1 MFVMKKRYLI
11 FLLAFIFVISLA
23 LSSTLKIWE
32 QKGKKE
38 LEKGEVISVSIT
50 HEGNI
55 ILPPTLQELYATSEP
70 YLWCLA
76 IDNKG
81 NIYAGSGT
89 EGKVF
94 LIDANG
100 QGRLFFDSD
109 ELQVNSIA
117 VDGAGNVI
125 VATLP
130 NGSIYKITS
139 GGQVTKL
146 FTPKARYIWCLGID
160 SGGNIYAGTGTDG
173 IIFKIDQKGQ
183 SEELFNSE
191 ETHIKCL
198 SLDNEGNI
206 IAGSEPNGHI
216 YRISPEG
223 KVYVLYDSPLQ
234 EISSIKID
242 AQGNIYA
249 AAISKDAAKKN
260 INTEQEESAP
270 EDSEPPEPTTANEN
284 SKENSKEKSAIY
296 KISRDYSVEKIWSSS
311 SAIAHSLELDRDG
324 NVIVGTGD
332 KGLLYSLSPGGEETI
347 LLKCSEKQVTALK
360 SDNRNSIYLTS
371 SNVGKI
377 FKLSFI
383 HPNRGFY
390 QSKAKDTQTVSQWG
404 MLTWYATLKQNTDLR
419 IYTRT
424 GNTAK
429 PDNTW
434 SQWSPAYQ
442 NAQGSLI
449 SSPTARYIQWKAEL
463 ISNNLS
469 DTPILHK
476 ISIAYLQKN
485 IKPKITEIKIY
496 PSGIY
501 FKGPIAIDEDKE
513 LNMPE
518 DFQSFVDDKKEAK
531 NNQIESSGKKSY
543 KKGVQF
549 FSWNAEDENAD
560 QLTFS
565 LYYKASDENKWKELK
580 SDIEDSFYLWDVTAV
595 PDGIYRV
602 KVEAYDQPS
611 NPEKFALKGSEISEP
626 FNIDNTP
633 PRISNILVN
642 KIADGIKI
650 TFSAQ
655 DEFSFI
661 RRASYSVDGAPW
673 EIIYSRDGI
682 LDSPKEDFE
691 IILKGSKPGEHTVVL
706 KVEDSLYNITTDKAI
721 IQ

>member
-1 MFVMKKRYLI
+1 MFAMKKRDVI
-11 FLLAFIFVISLA
+11 LLFAFMFVFSLA

-55 ILPPTLQELYATSEP
+55 ILPPTLKEVFATTEP

-81 NIYAGSGT
+81 NVYAGSGT

-94 LIDANG
+94 LIDTNG

-117 VDGAGNVI
+117 IDGAGNVI
-125 VATLP
+125 AATLP
-130 NGSIYKITS
+130 NGSIYRITS

-146 FTPKARYIWCLGID
+146 LTPKARYIWCLAID
-160 SGGNIYAGTGTDG
+160 SAGNIYAGTGIDG
-173 IIFKIDQKGQ
+173 IIFKINQKGQ
-183 SEELFNSE
+183 STELFNSE

-198 SLDNEGNI
+198 SLDNEGNLF
-206 IAGSEPNGHI
+206 AGSEPNGHI

-249 AAISKDAAKKN
+249 AAISKDAAKKDLSD
-260 INTEQEESAP
+260 EQEKSSAEESEAA
-270 EDSEPPEPTTANEN
+270 EATTAN
-284 SKENSKEKSAIY
+284 KNSKEKSAIY
-296 KISRDYSVEKIWSSS
+296 KISRDYSVEKIWSSA

-324 NVIVGTGD
+324 NVIVGTGN
-332 KGLLYSLSPGGEETI
+332 KGLLYSLSPDGEETI
-347 LLKCSEKQVTALK
+347 LLKCSEKQVTALQ
-360 SDNRNSIYLTS
+360 SDKRNSIYLAS
-371 SNVGKI
+371 SNIGKI

-383 HPNRGFY
+383 HLNRGFY

-404 MLTWYATLKQNTDLR
+404 MLTWDATLKQNTDLR

-449 SSPTARYIQWKAEL
+449 SSPAARYIQWKAEL

-469 DTPILHK
+469 DTPVLHK

-485 IKPKITEIKIY
+485 IRPKITEIKIY
-496 PSGIY
+496 PTGVY
-501 FKGPIAIDEDKE
+501 FKKHITIDEEKE

-518 DFQSFVDDKKEAK
+518 DFQSFEEDKKGVK
-531 NNQIESSGKKSY
+531 KNQIESLGKKAY

-560 QLTFS
+560 RLTFS

-595 PDGIYRV
+595 PDGTYRV
-602 KVEAYDQPS
+602 KVEAYDRPS

-642 KIADGIKI
+642 KIAEGIKI